1 MLLTPYLLSIC
12 IYNVEEVE
20 MNWVHSSRK
29 KKMTGHV
36 THCGNS
42 NIIIFVVIIY

>member
-29 KKMTGHV
+29 KKLQVMLHIV
-36 THCGNS
+36 E
-42 NIIIFVVIIY
+42 IVIL